1 MPHTSAHAL
10 LCVRLKTARSCEVF
24 VLELETG
31 VTEVVGEILGH
42 VKILFILIQ
51 CFAYFLN

>member
-1 MPHTSAHAL
+1 M
-10 LCVRLKTARSCEVF
+10 RLKTAQSREVF
-24 VLELETG
+24 VFQRETG

-51 CFAYFLN
+51 KFAYFLN